1 MSRAEPLKSAAALVF
16 LSATG
21 EPLETHRGAFT
32 DRGFEAYTVAVDEAD
47 QPVVLSM
54 TSHDGSSKRTLLSRF
69 ASDGTVLGEVE
80 LEFPEGRGA
89 LALAEV
95 PVVAGF
101 DLETEKLWVA
111 KIDPATGT
119 PIWQT
124 ELAAPSY
131 MDVSKIAV
139 GPAPGPRCSACR
151 HAAAVSRASAGRTT
165 CRPGIIRML
174 ISCSIGWCVG
184 PSSPTQKLSWLNTWI
199 TGARISADSRSAPR
213 MKSEN
218 TRKVA
223 S

>member
-1 MSRAEPLKSAAALVF
+1 MNKLLQPSCVAFVICMACGPMDGAESATDARSSDASSGGPGTAAPESTGDSAPTEGGTSTGESIQTNAECPDGQAPLSALWTAAGETTLWDDGLELGDTLVALADGRLAVVAMSRAEPLKSAAALVF

-69 ASDGTVLGEVE
+69 ASDGAVLGEVE

-101 DLETEKLWVA
+101 DLETEKL
-111 KIDPATGT
+111 
-119 PIWQT
+119 
-124 ELAAPSY
+124 
-131 MDVSKIAV
+131 
-139 GPAPGPRCSACR
+139 
-151 HAAAVSRASAGRTT
+151 
-165 CRPGIIRML
+165 
-174 ISCSIGWCVG
+174 
-184 PSSPTQKLSWLNTWI
+184 
-199 TGARISADSRSAPR
+199 
-213 MKSEN
+213 
-218 TRKVA
+218 
-223 S
+223 